1 MKTRITPLSVVK
13 FAALAAI
20 VAALFALAWRFNLP
34 LDELRALVSGIDP
47 AVQYPA
53 FVAIYALISVAP
65 VPGRDVV
72 KLTGAFLYGGWASA
86 WLVYFG
92 EITAVFVTWGL
103 GQTLGRDLIERLVAG
118 RLESLQAKIRG
129 ASWRQIALLRVFPGT
144 PYRFMNYAA
153 AVTPIRGAPYL
164 VGCVVGTWPRT
175 VVFQLVFGAT
185 GASLAAHGVTTL
197 QVVAVSVGF
206 VVVVAAVW
214 AIRRGLLARKSRASG
229 A

>member
-1 MKTRITPLSVVK
+1 MRIPPISVAK

-34 LDELRALVSGIDP
+34 LDDLRALVSGIDP
-47 AVQYPA
+47 AIQYPA

-92 EITAVFVTWGL
+92 EIAAVFVTWGL
-103 GQTLGRDLIERLVAG
+103 GQTLGRDLIERLLAG
-118 RLESLQAKIRG
+118 RLESLKARIRG
-129 ASWRQIALLRVFPGT
+129 ANWRQIALLRVFPGT

-153 AVTPIRGAPYL
+153 AVTPIPGAPYL
-164 VGCVVGTWPRT
+164 MGCVVGTWPRT
-175 VVFQLVFGAT
+175 VFFQLVFGAT
-185 GASLAAHGVTTL
+185 GATLAARGVTTL
-197 QVVAVSVGF
+197 QIVAVSVGF
-206 VVVVAAVW
+206 VLVVGAIW
-214 AIRRGLLARKSRASG
+214 AIRRHLRSRRVASCEP
-229 A
+229 